1 VPPPDSL
8 GALRER
14 QFRLVFSAQAV
25 SVLGDNIVPVALAF
39 AVLDLTHSASDLG
52 LVLAARTIPLVVF
65 ILVGGVWADRLPRQR
80 LMVTS
85 DLVHFMSQALMAALL
100 VTGTATVLQLIVLQ
114 AVHGTATA
122 FYRPASSGLI
132 PQTVSRARLQQA
144 NALLFVA
151 LSVGTIL
158 GPVLAGVL
166 VAVTDPGWAIALDAV
181 TFAISGALLIRVK
194 PLGLVTVSEGRGFF
208 ADLAGG
214 WQEVRSRTWLWL
226 TIVDAALFQFA
237 VLGSFFVLGPL
248 VAEHALHSKSAWA
261 LILAAFGLGAVI
273 GGAAAL
279 RFHPRR
285 PLVALHVVMLGVA
298 PGLILLA
305 LHAPTLLI
313 ASAEVLAGFAMGFG
327 GTLWETTLQER
338 IRPDALSRVSAWDW
352 MGSGALRPLGLIAAG
367 PVAAAIG
374 VRPTL
379 LGAAAVLLCSSG
391 ISLVVPSV
399 RHVVRPRHLHV
410 PAAPSEPEPAPTLER
425 AAEA

>member
-14 QFRLVFSAQAV
+14 QFRLVFSAQAI
-25 SVLGDNIVPVALAF
+25 SVLGDNVVPVALAF

-65 ILVGGVWADRLPRQR
+65 ILIGGVWADRLPRQR

-100 VTGTATVLQLIVLQ
+100 VTGSANIWQLVVLQ
-114 AVHGTATA
+114 AVHGAATA

-158 GPVLAGVL
+158 GPVIAGVV
-166 VAVTDPGWAIALDAV
+166 VAVASPGWAIGLDAV
-181 TFAISGALLIRVK
+181 TFAVSGAILTQVK
-194 PLGLVTVSEGRGFF
+194 PLGVVTLSEGRGFF

-214 WQEVRSRTWLWL
+214 WHEVRSRTWLWL
-226 TIVDAALFQFA
+226 TIADAALFQFA

-248 VAEHALHSKSAWA
+248 VAMHELHGSSSWA
-261 LILAAFGLGAVI
+261 LILTAFGIGAVV

-285 PLVALHVVMLGVA
+285 PLVGLHVVMLGVA

-305 LHAPTLLI
+305 VPAPTVLI
-313 ASAEVLAGFAMGFG
+313 AAAEVLAGFAMGFG
-327 GTLWETTLQER
+327 GTLWETTLQEQ
-338 IRPDALSRVSAWDW
+338 IRPDALSRVSAYDW

-379 LGAAAVLLCSSG
+379 LGAAAIVLGSSG
-391 ISLVVPSV
+391 ISLLVPSV
-399 RHVVRPRHLHV
+399 RGVVRPRH
-410 PAAPSEPEPAPTLER
+410 PRITAAPPAPEPTLER
-425 AAEA
+425 AAEAG